1 MQLNVFNTGLNTR
14 LAQHLLQPSESV
26 VCENVDLTSGS
37 IKPAIGLLVTNN
49 SISVNNNTFLEF
61 KGTWIEKPTG
71 STFIEFNDKL
81 YIADGNKL
89 QKTSDGILFYDVGIT
104 KPNTKLVTTTPSF
117 NVTFT
122 FSNNDTGD
130 SITFATGVYEY
141 LIQYTT
147 KSGAIDYKE
156 QSFNYTG
163 TKGIKLTVS
172 DMTNLSSV
180 ILYRKYNTKYKAIG
194 ELTTETVLLDTTY
207 NINTMPTGTP
217 YKELL
222 STRQYVY
229 TYYST
234 ITGFES
240 APSEAS
246 NELECYLNNVVVTN
260 FTGTTD
266 TTVDTIK
273 LYRLGGTLTDFYLVD
288 TLNINATTY
297 TDTKSDLQVLDNST
311 LLVTKGHSKPP
322 VGLNYLALHNNTLFG
337 SVGSTLYFSVSGTI
351 DIWSDLNYIDMP
363 EHITGLGSTQNGLL
377 IFSRNKT
384 WLLTG
389 ENLSN
394 IVVQLLN
401 GNQGCIS
408 HYTIKY
414 IENNLLWQSLDGIC
428 TSLGG
433 NIEILSWKA
442 LGKVTYNPIGSEVYD
457 NQYFLFHTTGTLII
471 DFREGV
477 RFSTSNLIARGSYYS
492 SSYDTLYI
500 LKPSDILMYKY
511 GKGTNLT
518 YKYKTGYLTEGKIT
532 NYKTYKELYV
542 HNIGSNSIK
551 IYIDG
556 TKIVDR
562 ALNEGLD
569 TIRLPQGTTRGYY
582 IELEFEGTGTIQEID
597 YFVEGRQK

>member
-1 MQLNVFNTGLNTR
+1 MQLNVFNSGLNTR
-14 LAQHLLQPSESV
+14 LAPYLIQPSESTI
-26 VCENVDLTSGS
+26 CENVDLTSGS
-37 IKPAIGLLVTNN
+37 IKPSLGLLATSN

-81 YIADGNKL
+81 YIADGNILK
-89 QKTSDGILFYDVGIT
+89 KTSDGILFYEVGIT
-104 KPNTKLVTTTPSF
+104 KPTTKLTTTTPSL
-117 NVTFT
+117 NVNFT

-130 SITFATGVYEY
+130 NVTFETGVYEY
-141 LIQYTT
+141 LIQYKTNT
-147 KSGAIDYKE
+147 GAIDYKE

-180 ILYRKYNTKYKAIG
+180 LLYRKYNTKYKAVG
-194 ELTTETVLLDTTY
+194 ELITETVLLDTTY

-234 ITGFES
+234 VTGFES

-246 NELECYLNNVVVTN
+246 DELDCYLNNVVVTN
-260 FTGTTD
+260 FTDTVD

-288 TLNINATTY
+288 TLSINATTY

-311 LLVTKGHSKPP
+311 LLVTKGYSKPP
-322 VGLNYLALHNNTLFG
+322 VGINYLALHNNTLFG
-337 SVGSTLYFSVSGTI
+337 SVGSTLYFSTNGTI
-351 DIWSDLNYIDMP
+351 DIWVDLNYIEMP

-389 ENLSN
+389 ESLSN

-442 LGKVTYNPIGSEVYD
+442 LGKVTYNPICSEVYD

-492 SSYDTLYI
+492 SSYAALYI
-500 LKPSDILMYKY
+500 LEPSDILMYKY
-511 GKGTNLT
+511 GKGTNLQYT
-518 YKYKTGYLTEGKIT
+518 YKTGYLTEGKIT

-542 HNIGSNSIK
+542 HSIGSNSIK
-551 IYIDG
+551 IYLDG

-562 ALNEGLD
+562 VLKAGLD
-569 TIRLPQGTTRGYY
+569 TISLPQGTTRGYY
-582 IELEFEGTGTIQEID
+582 IELEFTGTGTIHEVD

>member
-1 MQLNVFNTGLNTR
+1 MQLNVFNRGLNLR
-14 LAQHLLQPSESV
+14 LAPYLIQPSESTI
-26 VCENVDLTSGS
+26 CENVELASGS
-37 IKPAIGLLVTNN
+37 IMPALGTLASSA

-71 STFIEFNDKL
+71 STFVEFNDKL
-81 YIADGNKL
+81 YIADGTNL
-89 QKTSDGILFYDVGIT
+89 QKTMDGILFYDVGIT
-104 KPNTKLVTTTPSF
+104 KPSTKLTTTTP
-117 NVTFT
+117 NLGVTFT

-130 SITFATGVYEY
+130 NVSFATGVYEY
-141 LIQYTT
+141 LIQYKT
-147 KSGAIDYKE
+147 KAGAVDYKE

-172 DMTNLSSV
+172 DMTNLSYV
-180 ILYRKYNTKYKAIG
+180 LLYRKYNTKYKAIG
-194 ELTTETVLLDTTY
+194 ELTTGAVLLDTTY
-207 NINTMPTGTP
+207 NISAMPTVTP

-234 ITGFES
+234 VTGFES

-246 NELECYLNNVVVTN
+246 DELECYLNNVVVSN
-260 FTGTTD
+260 FISTAD

-288 TLNINATTY
+288 TLSINATTY
-297 TDTKSDLQVLDNST
+297 IDTKSDLQVLDNGT
-311 LLVTKGHSKPP
+311 LLVTKGYSKPP
-322 VGLNYLALHNNTLFG
+322 IGINYLALHNNTLFG
-337 SVGSTLYFSVSGTI
+337 SVDSTLYFSASGTI
-351 DIWSDLNYIDMP
+351 DIWSDLNYIEMP

-389 ENLSN
+389 ETLSN

-442 LGKVTYNPIGSEVYD
+442 LGKVTYNPIGAEVYD

-477 RFSTSNLIARGSYYS
+477 RFSTSTLIARGSYYS

-500 LKPSDILMYKY
+500 LKPSDILMHKY
-511 GKGTNLT
+511 GKGNNLT
-518 YKYKTGYLTEGKIT
+518 YKYKTGYLTEGKLT

-542 HNIGSNSIK
+542 HSIGSNSIK

-556 TKIVDR
+556 NKIVDR
-562 ALNEGLD
+562 VLNEGLD
-569 TIRLPQGTTRGYY
+569 TIRLPQSITRGYY